1 MSLVNP
7 FILAELGIESA
18 LLKRAQ
24 LERELGPELLKTDLF
39 GVAEDVAVVPEE
51 DKVTLVVKRD
61 AVAAFVLRVVWE
73 KRGER
78 AAHLKAQTCVEIVQE
93 DLWLV
98 FRKSAT
104 ILTHIILQFNPF
116 FIIC

>member
-18 LLKRAQ
+18 LLERAQ

-39 GVAEDVAVVPEE
+39 GVAEDVAMVPEE
-51 DKVTLVVKRD
+51 DKITLVVKRD
-61 AVAAFVLRVVWE
+61 AMAAFVLRVMRE
-73 KRGER
+73 ERGER
-78 AAHLKAQTCVEIVQE
+78 TAHLKAQTCVEVVQE

-104 ILTHIILQFNPF
+104 ILAHIILHFNLIFIPF
-116 FIIC
+116 